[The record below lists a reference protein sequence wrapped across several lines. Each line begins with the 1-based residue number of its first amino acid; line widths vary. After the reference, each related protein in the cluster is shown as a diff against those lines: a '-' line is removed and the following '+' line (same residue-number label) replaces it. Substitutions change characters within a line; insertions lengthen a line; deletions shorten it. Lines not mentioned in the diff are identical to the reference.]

1 MRKQN
6 TIKNVLKFLFTT
18 GVFICLYYSLDINFT
33 AIYKQIVN
41 IKFLFI
47 ALLLPLFVLPFISTN
62 RWKLFLK
69 EVGVEESVFHLW
81 KINWISLFQG
91 IILPSTQGQDFFRIY
106 NIEKLHPQ
114 ARGKSGSTVLIE
126 RLMGLILLCVIS
138 LIASLII
145 DIPNKKEIIVIILSI
160 TVFVIGVIW
169 VLLSKRIYIFLS
181 KKQSKKR
188 WIMSVID
195 YVKNFHGA
203 IVYFPYNKIMVSTVL
218 LILCFQISTVLS
230 VYLLFKVYGVDLPLT
245 THLALYPIISILS
258 MLPITISGLGVREGL
273 FVAFYTSLGVQPDIA
288 VSVSIMNYIIL
299 ILLPALF
306 GGMIYMIDLLKIKRR
321 N

>member
-6 TIKNVLKFLFTT
+6 TIKNVLKLLFTT
-18 GVFICLYYSLDINFT
+18 GVFICLYYSLNINFT
-33 AIYKQIVN
+33 AIYKQIVD

-47 ALLLPLFVLPFISTN
+47 ALLLPLFILPVISTN

-69 EVGVEESVFHLW
+69 EVGVEESVLRLL

-106 NIEKLHPQ
+106 HIEKLHPE

-126 RLMGLILLCVIS
+126 RVMGLLLLCIIG
-138 LIASLII
+138 LITSLII
-145 DIPNKKEIIVIILSI
+145 EIPNKKEVVTIILSI
-160 TVFVIGVIW
+160 NLCVICIICL
-169 VLLSKRIYIFLS
+169 LLSKKVYTFLS
-181 KKQSKKR
+181 NKQSNKR
-188 WIMSVID
+188 WIIGVVNYM
-195 YVKNFHGA
+195 KNFHRT
-203 IVYFPYNKIMVSTVL
+203 IVFFPYKKIMISTIL
-218 LILCFQISTVLS
+218 LILCFQMSTILS
-230 VYLLFKVYGVDLPLT
+230 VYLLFKVYGVNLPLS

-258 MLPITISGLGVREGL
+258 MLPITISGFGVREGL

-306 GGMIYMIDLLKIKRR
+306 GGMIYMIDLLKIRR